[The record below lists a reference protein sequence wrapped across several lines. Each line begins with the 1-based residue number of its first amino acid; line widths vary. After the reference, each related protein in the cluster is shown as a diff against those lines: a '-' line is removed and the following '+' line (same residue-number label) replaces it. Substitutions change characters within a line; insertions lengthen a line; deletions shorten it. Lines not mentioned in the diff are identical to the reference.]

1 MREEQ
6 AVQSMHP
13 VLPVAGTIVHAE
25 QYHLPRGMGY
35 GIIYA
40 NRK

>member
-1 MREEQ
+1 MCEEQ

-25 QYHLPRGMGY
+25 QTIFQGGWD